1 MNRELFPPVLQIS
14 DIFLLCFFVC
24 FYPKNVK
31 TTEQTGHSF
40 CFGHSYDPSKDLQ
53 MVKVKN
59 IFSEKMST
67 FLNIYCLD
75 RIDCFCL
82 LLLLFTNKGYY

>member
-1 MNRELFPPVLQIS
+1 MNRELFQPVLQIS

-59 IFSEKMST
+59 IFSEKNV
-67 FLNIYCLD
+67 NIFKH
-75 RIDCFCL
+75 I
-82 LLLLFTNKGYY
+82 LFRQN